1 VQQLRTLGALVERT
15 VPALWGE
22 VTKQPSPRFIKLRR
36 GVEQAGGG
44 RYEGTAART
53 EDVTMNYQ
61 LLQGDCLTILRTLP
75 AASVHCVVTS
85 PPYFGLRQ
93 YLFDKA
99 VVLRYNLSQEER
111 LYVEQELARLGIR
124 PRQ

>member
-1 VQQLRTLGALVERT
+1 
-15 VPALWGE
+15 
-22 VTKQPSPRFIKLRR
+22 
-36 GVEQAGGG
+36 
-44 RYEGTAART
+44 
-53 EDVTMNYQ
+53 MNYR
-61 LLQGDCLTILRTLP
+61 LLQGDCIEVLAGLP

>member
-1 VQQLRTLGALVERT
+1 MAGTREPP
-15 VPALWGE
+15 PALRNE
-22 VTKQPSPRFIKLRR
+22 
-36 GVEQAGGG
+36 
-44 RYEGTAART
+44 
-53 EDVTMNYQ
+53 TMNYQ